1 MTVVKTWEDLRRL
14 LRDNPEMYQAASDY
28 IHQLEEQRI
37 RAEDEK
43 ENADEDQTIQES
55 EHA

>member
-1 MTVVKTWEDLRRL
+1 MTVVNTWEDLRRL

-37 RAEDEK
+37 QAEEAAEAEAAKAEK
-43 ENADEDQTIQES
+43 EADRD
-55 EHA
+55 